1 MTVLRSQGPEGS
13 WMVTVTITAGTPQ
26 PPFQALI
33 TYGAGGGLVETDP
46 GNSPGHG
53 SWVSTGANTF
63 AFTFV
68 NLTFDSTGNPTGT
81 VKVREAATL
90 SQGGDAYSGAGTVD
104 QFDVNGKLITSRSL
118 ETQARRILV
127 EPL

>member
-1 MTVLRSQGPEGS
+1 MTVLRSKGPEGS
-13 WMVTVTITAGTPQ
+13 WMVTVTVTSGPPQ

-33 TYGAGGGLVETDP
+33 TYGAGGGLVETDQ

-53 SWVSTGANTF
+53 AWVSTGANAF
-63 AFTFV
+63 AFTF
-68 NLTFDSTGNPTGT
+68 DSKGNPTGT

-90 SQGGDAYSGAGTVD
+90 SKGGDAYSGAGTVD